1 MNRRTFFLSA
11 TTAGW
16 MISAQADQIRLGL
29 IGAGGRGRYVAGV
42 ARQHAGAAIAGV
54 CDVYEPNLE
63 KGLSELGNQ
72 AKAYRNYKALLDD
85 KSINAVI
92 IATPE
97 HWHHRM
103 LLDALAAGKD
113 IYIEKPICQT
123 PEQGVELVDAVKR
136 SKSIV
141 QVGTQRRSYD
151 LYLKARKIVE
161 AGTLGNVRMVRCW
174 WLNNML
180 GGGAPGPLKGPLD
193 WEQWQGPARRR
204 EMTPGRFQHWRYY
217 SDYAGGIMADQGAH
231 VFDGVQMLMGAGY
244 VSVVNASAGKI
255 HRAEVDTPE
264 SVVVCA
270 EYPED
275 FLAVFTLNYAAMP
288 YKPAND
294 QLNQF
299 DGDKA
304 RLDVSRDKL
313 AIFARGSEEQAM
325 LQETSGGTTKASED
339 HVKNFIE
346 CIRDRKPATAT
357 VEGAFQA
364 ALVTQMANISL
375 REGRRVR
382 WNRNT
387 RKVEVG

>member
-1 MNRRTFFLSA
+1 MDRRTFFLAATSA
-11 TTAGW
+11 GVLS
-16 MISAQADQIRLGL
+16 SAPSDKIRIGL

-42 ARQHAGAAIAGV
+42 ARKDPAVEIGAV

-63 KGLSELGNQ
+63 KGLSESANQ

-85 KSINAVI
+85 KSLQAVI

-103 LLDALAAGKD
+103 LLDALDAGKD
-113 IYIEKPICQT
+113 VYVEKPLCQT
-123 PEQGVELVDAVKR
+123 PEQGVEMVDAAKR

-151 LYLKARKIVE
+151 LYLKGRKIVE
-161 AGTLGNVRMVRCW
+161 AGTLGTVRMVRCW

-180 GGGAPGPLKGPLD
+180 GGNAPGPLKGPLD
-193 WEQWQGPARRR
+193 WEQWQGPAPRRP
-204 EMTPGRFQHWRYY
+204 MSAARFQQWRYFR
-217 SDYAGGIMADQGAH
+217 DYAGGIMADQGAH
-231 VFDGVQMLMGAGY
+231 VFDGVHMLMGAGY
-244 VSVVNASAGKI
+244 VSAVNASAGRVHLAGI
-255 HRAEVDTPE
+255 DTPE
-264 SVVVCA
+264 SMVVNA

-275 FLAVFTLNYAAMP
+275 FLATFSINYAAMP
-288 YKPAND
+288 YKAVND

-304 RLDVSRDKL
+304 RLDVGRDKL
-313 AIFARGSEEQAM
+313 AVYARGEEDRAL
-325 LQETSGGTTKASED
+325 LQEASGGTAKASED
-339 HVKNFIE
+339 HVKNFLN

-364 ALVTQMANISL
+364 ALVTQMANISV

-382 WNRNT
+382 WNREL
-387 RKVEVG
+387 RKVEF